1 MGKNRNRLQ
10 IKLNHKSD
18 QNGNSEYEHEFL
30 RTPENGPLVTDD
42 MYAEIDS
49 LEYFSDEILHCYRKK
64 FKNLMNKYSDNYIK
78 IETGI
83 LSYVNSSKE
92 RTKELAVLVKSILEA
107 YDSII
112 TDDYDNSDES
122 IKQLINRNYFE
133 EFEWLNNFEIH
144 QNDLISKDAI
154 DYYIS
159 LANRITN
166 EALIDLFEYI
176 KAKLSDRN
184 TVSNYEDL
192 PLYKGVNH
200 SNYYNEKQQKADMIS
215 AYTGLENQPYFE
227 RLLLTSYTL
236 SFDVS
241 QKFESGTVN
250 HKGQRRLQI
259 DTIIKCVEKR
269 IFSSWIVSENFLN
282 MQFEILC
289 LPNSNNI
296 IAHWNYNNDIEASMS
311 LKESV

>member
-10 IKLNHKSD
+10 VKLSHKGD
-18 QNGNSEYEHEFL
+18 QNGYSEYEHEFL

-49 LEYFSDEILHCYRKK
+49 LEYFSDEILLRYRNK
-64 FKNLMNKYSDNYIK
+64 FKKLMNRYSDDYIK
-78 IETGI
+78 IEAGI

-112 TDDYDNSDES
+112 TDEYDKSDES
-122 IKQLINRNYFE
+122 TKQLINRNYFE
-133 EFEWLNNFEIH
+133 EFDWLNNFEIH

-154 DYYIS
+154 NHYVS
-159 LANRITN
+159 LANQITN
-166 EALIDLFEYI
+166 EALIGLI
-176 KAKLSDRN
+176 KYTKEKLGN
-184 TVSNYEDL
+184 HNAISNYEDL

-200 SNYYNEKQQKADMIS
+200 SNYYNEKQQKADIIS
-215 AYTGLENQPYFE
+215 AYSGLENQPYFE

-236 SFDVS
+236 SIDVS

-250 HKGQRRLQI
+250 HKGQRRLLI
-259 DTIIKCVEKR
+259 DTIIKCIEKR
-269 IFSSWIVSENFLN
+269 IFSSWIISENFLK

-296 IAHWNYNNDIEASMS
+296 IAHWNSNNTIEASMS